1 MEAYEIKIPKENVLK
16 SVSIEDVI
24 NYFGLKQIVKEMD
37 SSEVIEAIG
46 YMNCQEIIDIDYAI
60 EFVEKNGFIVNEKK

>member
-1 MEAYEIKIPKENVLK
+1 MEECEIKIPKENVLK
-16 SVSIEDVI
+16 SLSISDVI
-24 NYFGLKQIVKEMD
+24 RHFGLKHIINEMD
-37 SSEVIEAIG
+37 SSEVIEIIG

>member
-1 MEAYEIKIPKENVLK
+1 MEECEIKIPKENVLK
-16 SVSIEDVI
+16 SLSISDVI
-24 NYFGLKQIVKEMD
+24 RHFGLKQIINEMD
-37 SSEVIEAIG
+37 SSEVIEIIG